1 MNKETFLYL
10 LSNQQKWSEEF
21 KEQKRLITKENNKKM
36 ASANHYSQ
44 TPEYKKRYKREG
56 ALFNK

>member
-10 LSNQQKWSEEF
+10 LSNQQKWAEEF
-21 KEQKRLITKENNKKM
+21 KEQKKLITKENNKKM
-36 ASANHYSQ
+36 ASAKHYSQ
-44 TPEYKKRYKREG
+44 TTEYKKRYKREG